1 MTNTFP
7 SINPTYGVQ
16 KRSAPRTTELQI
28 GDGYVSRANF
38 GLNQNP
44 KIYQLTFEVSESDN
58 FNSTGISSAD
68 TIENFLDDR
77 AKDTASFNFTP
88 PGESTS
94 SLFVCRQWTKS
105 IPYLN
110 RARIQVTFEEVFQS

>member
-16 KRSAPRTTELQI
+16 KRSAPRTTELQF

-68 TIENFLDDR
+68 TIENFLEDR
-77 AKDTASFNFTP
+77 AKDTASCNFTTA
-88 PGESTS
+88 GESTS

>member
-16 KRSAPRTTELQI
+16 KRSAPRTTELQF

-44 KIYQLTFEVSESDN
+44 KIYQLTYEVSESDN

-94 SLFVCRQWTKS
+94 SRFVCRQWNKS

>member
-1 MTNTFP
+1 MTTTFP

-16 KRSAPRTTELQI
+16 KRSAPRTTELQF

-44 KIYQLTFEVSESDN
+44 KVYQLTFEVSESD
-58 FNSTGISSAD
+58 AD
-68 TIENFLDDR
+68 TIETFLNDR

-94 SLFVCRQWTKS
+94 SLFVCRQWNKS

-110 RARIQVTFEEVFQS
+110 RARIQVTFEEVFQL

>member
-16 KRSAPRTTELQI
+16 KRSAPKTIEVQF
-28 GDGYVSRANF
+28 GDGYKSRNAF

-44 KIYQLTFEVSESDN
+44 KIYQLTFEVSESDD

-68 TIENFLDDR
+68 TIEIFLDNR
-77 AKDTASFNFTP
+77 AKDSASFTFTP
-88 PGESTS
+88 PGQS
-94 SLFVCRQWTKS
+94 SSSQFVCRQWNKS

-110 RARIQVTFEEVFQS
+110 RARIQATFEEVFQP